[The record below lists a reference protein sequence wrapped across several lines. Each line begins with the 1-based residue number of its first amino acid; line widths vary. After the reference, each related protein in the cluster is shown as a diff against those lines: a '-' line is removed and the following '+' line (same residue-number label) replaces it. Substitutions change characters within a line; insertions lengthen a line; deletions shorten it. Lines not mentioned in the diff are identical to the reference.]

1 MKLLTLLLVCIF
13 FSLVLSQPEGKPLP
27 KFGSQESGLVHR
39 KYGLSLGQTEVEYS
53 YKVDTVKQ
61 RAYTKIRSLTQNR
74 DVGEYWLIWLPDG
87 AIEGTEEAKGYVL
100 FKMEDPNPDDSD
112 STAYCSYLSTS
123 KIHWGSGLNYPPE
136 AFPDHWDRNYNIR
149 IQPWIETPSG
159 MTYSGVVSE
168 SGNQEDTWVSF
179 DMCYETDYG
188 VLPCNKISCRKDT
201 NIPTS
206 VFYSQD
212 SGGASFRTS
221 WWYIDRYL
229 HYSETAT
236 EIQAPENWLTRCYNA
251 RNGFD
256 MQPWG
261 HAYVSTPIGTD
272 NFTLALT
279 GIPIDDL
286 GPVVVSFMFD
296 RETCCDCIAFEDADG
311 NPLDSISF
319 TSENWKNAV
328 LVRIR
333 YLREGETYFFV
344 TAVGGGYD
352 IPEWHSFFKEDGS
365 AGTMSHGHR
374 VLTCANGVVGFGC
387 DPILKSNN

>member
-1 MKLLTLLLVCIF
+1 L
-13 FSLVLSQPEGKPLP
+13 
-27 KFGSQESGLVHR
+27 
-39 KYGLSLGQTEVEYS
+39 
-53 YKVDTVKQ
+53 
-61 RAYTKIRSLTQNR
+61 
-74 DVGEYWLIWLPDG
+74 
-87 AIEGTEEAKGYVL
+87 
-100 FKMEDPNPDDSD
+100 
-112 STAYCSYLSTS
+112 
-123 KIHWGSGLNYPPE
+123 
-136 AFPDHWDRNYNIR
+136 
-149 IQPWIETPSG
+149 IETPSG

-179 DMCYETDYG
+179 DMCYETDFG
-188 VLPCNKISCRKDT
+188 VLPCNKIATRKDT

-261 HAYVSTPIGTD
+261 HAYVSTPLGTD

-279 GIPIDDL
+279 SIPIDDL
-286 GPVVVSFMFD
+286 GPVVVSFMYD
-296 RETCCDCIAFEDADG
+296 GETCTDCIAFEDEEG

-319 TSENWKNAV
+319 TSQNWKNSV

-344 TAVGGGYD
+344 VAEGGGYS

-374 VLTCANGVVGFGC
+374 VLTCEAGVVGFGC
-387 DPILKSNN
+387 DPIKS